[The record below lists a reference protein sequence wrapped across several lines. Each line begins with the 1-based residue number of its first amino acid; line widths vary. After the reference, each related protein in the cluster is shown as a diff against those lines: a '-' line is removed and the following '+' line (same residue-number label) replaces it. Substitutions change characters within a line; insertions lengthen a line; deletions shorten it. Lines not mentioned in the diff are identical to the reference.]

1 MNNTYPFFLL
11 MVLAVLLTAG
21 CAQTKGGAAAPAEP
35 AQQVA
40 VEAASPLEQWLAQA
54 EAPAKVVCSVPQES
68 APSAV
73 ADFNAISE
81 KVFAIYQRVYQD
93 AQDTAAGKGADLQTV
108 LAAVA
113 EKVQNLPDAEQRA
126 AFQAAITSGYQATM
140 REIEA
145 QTKALANYTDNLRND
160 GSISNITNRLAQ
172 NATRLKLGGDTV
184 KLGKQLKAAGE
195 GASVILR
202 SRLEATQPAAQ

>member
-1 MNNTYPFFLL
+1 MNNTYSFFFLTVL
-11 MVLAVLLTAG
+11 LAVLTVG
-21 CAQTKGGAAAPAEP
+21 CTQTKGSAVAVEEP
-35 AQQVA
+35 AQQVTTEA
-40 VEAASPLEQWLAQA
+40 VSPLEQWLAQA
-54 EAPAKVVCSVPQES
+54 EKPAKVVCSVPQES

>member
-1 MNNTYPFFLL
+1 MNNTYPLFFL
-11 MVLAVLLTAG
+11 MVLVAIWTAG
-21 CAQTKGGAAAPAEP
+21 CTQTQGAAATEAP
-35 AQQVA
+35 AQTVVA
-40 VEAASPLEQWLAQA
+40 EVPSPLAQWLAQA
-54 EAPAKVVCSVPQES
+54 EAPAQVVCSVPQES

-93 AQDTAAGKGADLQTV
+93 AQDTAAGKGADMQTA

-126 AFQAAITSGYQATM
+126 AIQATITANYQATM

-145 QTKALANYTDNLRND
+145 QSKALANYTENLSAD

-202 SRLEATQPAAQ
+202 SRIEATQPAAQ

>member
-1 MNNTYPFFLL
+1 MNNTYPIFLFVVL
-11 MVLAVLLTAG
+11 MAIWTAG
-21 CAQTKGGAAAPAEP
+21 CVQPQGGAVAVAEP
-35 AQQVA
+35 TQPVA
-40 VEAASPLEQWLAQA
+40 EVAASPLEQWLAQA
-54 EAPAKVVCSVPQES
+54 EKPAKVVCSVPQES

-93 AQDTAAGKGADLQTV
+93 AQDTATGKGADLQTA

-145 QTKALANYTDNLRND
+145 QSKALANYTENLRND
-160 GSISNITNRLAQ
+160 GSISNITDRLAQ
-172 NATRLKLGGDTV
+172 NATRLKLGSDTV

-202 SRLEATQPAAQ
+202 SRIEATQPAAQ